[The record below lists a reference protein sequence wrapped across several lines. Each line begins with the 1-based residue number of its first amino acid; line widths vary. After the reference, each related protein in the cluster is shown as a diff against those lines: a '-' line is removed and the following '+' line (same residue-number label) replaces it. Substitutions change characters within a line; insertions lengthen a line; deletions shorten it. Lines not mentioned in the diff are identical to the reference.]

1 VIFGAERFLHHA
13 YMPYLIDSDVLIDI
27 SRGKQ
32 AAREY
37 VDALTE
43 GWAISQVSALELI
56 VGARD
61 RRELAN
67 IDAFLS
73 AYVIVPLREST
84 GKRAYELLKLYAKPH
99 GLHVF
104 DSLVAATAI
113 EEGLTLVTKNRRHF
127 GVIQGLS
134 LEVPGYQ

>member
-1 VIFGAERFLHHA
+1 V
-13 YMPYLIDSDVLIDI
+13 PYLVDSDVLIDV
-27 SRGKQ
+27 SRGRV

-37 VDALTE
+37 IDALPE
-43 GWAISQVSALELI
+43 GWAISQISALELI

-61 RRELAN
+61 KRDLAD

-73 AYVIVPLREST
+73 AYVIVPLRGST
-84 GKRAYELLKLYAKPH
+84 GARAYELLKLYAKSH

-127 GVIQGLS
+127 EMIEALN
-134 LEVPGYQ
+134 LEVPQY

>member
-1 VIFGAERFLHHA
+1 
-13 YMPYLIDSDVLIDI
+13 MPYLIDSDVLIDI
-27 SRGKQ
+27 SRGNQ

-61 RRELAN
+61 QRELAN
-67 IDAFLS
+67 IDTFLS
-73 AYVIVPLREST
+73 AYVIVPLRDSI
-84 GKRAYELLKLYAKPH
+84 GRRAYQLLKLYAKPH

-113 EEGLTLVTKNRRHF
+113 EEGLTLVTSNRRHF
-127 GVIQGLS
+127 GFIEGLS